1 MLKYCISIARRR
13 HPYIESLPTLIKAR
27 ELKEA
32 FFRYMYRQIE
42 VGTFTIL
49 VLMQV
54 VYTERRKLGTEY
66 EIKAI
71 DLHLINLAI
80 YHV

>member
-1 MLKYCISIARRR
+1 M
-13 HPYIESLPTLIKAR
+13 AR

-32 FFRYMYRQIE
+32 FFGSYMYRQTD
-42 VGTFTIL
+42 VKAFTRL

-66 EIKAI
+66 EIEAI
-71 DLHLINLAI
+71 DLH
-80 YHV
+80 